1 MNKSIGV
8 KFSILNGKKQEFHF
22 EAPYDDTK
30 NDSENC
36 NTVIQTLATKVQAG
50 ETLPGMLSRG
60 DSEVFT
66 LLNTK
71 VIEGLIL
78 DTIGV
83 YEPQNGK

>member
-22 EAPYDDTK
+22 EAPYDDKK

-36 NTVIQTLATKVQAG
+36 NTVIQNLALKVQAG
-50 ETLPGMLSRG
+50 ETIPVMLSRG
-60 DSEVFT
+60 TNEVFT

-71 VIEGLIL
+71 ICEGLIIES
-78 DTIGV
+78 IGV
-83 YEPQNGK
+83 YESQNGK